1 MALVLWRIVK
11 EKHASNAF
19 DGAGAKR
26 YGGRWNPHGLAAV
39 YLGGSLSLAA
49 LETFVH
55 LTAEDARLRFV
66 AIRVS
71 APDNIAV
78 EALDVKILPGNWRG
92 EPPPAAS
99 QTVGGEWLRAGRT
112 ALLRV
117 PSVIVPHEA
126 NYLLNPLHPDARRL
140 VLAMPQE
147 FGFDQRMWK

>member
-11 EKHASNAF
+11 EKHVATAF
-19 DGAGAKR
+19 DGEGAKR

-55 LTAEDARLRFV
+55 LTAQDAHLRFV
-66 AIRVS
+66 SIR
-71 APDNIAV
+71 IAV
-78 EALDVKILPGNWRG
+78 PDDVSVATLNLKRLPDNWRG
-92 EPPPAAS
+92 EPPPPACQAL
-99 QTVGGEWLRAGRT
+99 GGEWLREGQA

-117 PSVIVPHEA
+117 PSVIVPHEE
-126 NYLLNPLHPDARRL
+126 NYVLNPLHPDARKIAL
-140 VLAMPQE
+140 GKPQA